1 MTTLATLVDYKDG
14 MKEIIQKP
22 MLKWVGG
29 KTQLIPD
36 IIKKLP
42 LSINNY
48 HEIFLGGGSVLFMI
62 LSLRNHNIIHISNK
76 IYAYDL
82 NEKLINFYKNIQNN
96 HTQLYQKLKEYFDE
110 YSSIQKFNVNDK
122 KDRDVISHQNALQ
135 SKEAYYYWIRKQF
148 NKTDDVTSIGTS
160 ALFLF
165 LNKTCFRGVYR
176 EGPNGYNVPFGN
188 YKTIP
193 NITLDDFSQLN
204 ELIKDV
210 EFNCCDFSVSLQNI
224 QDDDFVYSDSPY
236 CPENA
241 KSFVKYNESGFSY
254 EKHIQLFENLK
265 NLSNTCKF
273 LMSNSKV
280 ELILEHFKDYHI
292 IDVKARRAINS
303 KNPESTTTEV
313 LIKNY

>member
-1 MTTLATLVDYKDG
+1 MTTLIKYDEN
-14 MKEIIQKP
+14 MKKIIHKP
-22 MLKWVGG
+22 LLKWVGG

-36 IIKKLP
+36 IIKLLP
-42 LSINNY
+42 NSMNNY
-48 HEIFLGGGSVLFMI
+48 HEIFLGGGSILFMI
-62 LSLRNHNIIHISNK
+62 LSLQKHNIINISNK

-82 NEKLINFYKNIQNN
+82 NERLINFYKNIQNN
-96 HTQLYQKLKEYFDE
+96 KDELYQMVSVYFDE
-110 YSSIQKFNVNDK
+110 YSKITKFNVDDK
-122 KDRDVISHQNALQ
+122 KDRDVISYDKALE
-135 SKEAYYYWIRKQF
+135 SKEAYYYWIRKKF
-148 NKTDDVTSIGTS
+148 NKVTDITSIDTS
-160 ALFLF
+160 AIFLF
-165 LNKTCFRGVYR
+165 LNKTNFRGVYR

-193 NITLDDFSQLN
+193 NITYEEFCELS

-210 EFNCCDFSVSLQNI
+210 EFNCCDFSLSLQNV
-224 QDDDFVYSDSPY
+224 QDNDFVYSDSPY
-236 CPENA
+236 CLENT

-254 EKHIQLFENLK
+254 EKHIELFENLK
-265 NLSNTCKF
+265 KLNNTCKF

-280 ELILEHFKDYHI
+280 ELILDNFKDYDI

>member
-1 MTTLATLVDYKDG
+1 MTNIVKYDET
-14 MKEIIQKP
+14 MKKIIQKP
-22 MLKWVGG
+22 LLKWVGG
-29 KTQLIPD
+29 KTQLLSD
-36 IIKKLP
+36 IIKQLP
-42 LSINNY
+42 KTMNNY

-62 LSLRNHNIIHISNK
+62 LSLQKQNIINISNK

-82 NEKLINFYKNIQNN
+82 NERLINFYKNIQVN
-96 HTQLYQKLKEYFDE
+96 HEQLYEKLKHYFDE
-110 YSSIQKFNVNDK
+110 YSAIQKFNVDDK
-122 KDRDVISHQNALQ
+122 KDRDVILYEKALE

-148 NKTDDVTSIGTS
+148 NNIVDISSIDAS

-165 LNKTCFRGVYR
+165 LNKTNFRGIYR

-193 NITLDDFSQLN
+193 NITLQDLSELS

-224 QDDDFVYSDSPY
+224 QDEDFIYSDSPY
-236 CPENA
+236 CPEND
-241 KSFVKYNESGFSY
+241 KSFVKYNECGFGL
-254 EKHIQLFENLK
+254 EKHTELFENLK
-265 NLSNTCKF
+265 NLNNTCKF
-273 LMSNSKV
+273 LISNSKV
-280 ELILEHFKDYHI
+280 KLILEHFKDYDV